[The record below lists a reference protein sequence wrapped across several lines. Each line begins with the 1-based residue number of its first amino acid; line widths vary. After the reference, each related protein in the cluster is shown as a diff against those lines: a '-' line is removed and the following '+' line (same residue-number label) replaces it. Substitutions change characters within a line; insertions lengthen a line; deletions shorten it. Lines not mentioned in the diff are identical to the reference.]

1 MSNSTS
7 PPQHISYRACTEVSP
22 RCPVEAT
29 VLGYYPNLGV
39 NAFLAA
45 AFGLCTIGL
54 VTTGIWKR
62 TWGYSAALT
71 VGCILEFAGYVSRV
85 LLHANPWN
93 STAFQTQICAIILAP
108 TLICISIYLTLKHV
122 TLSLNPA
129 LSRLRPRLYP
139 LIFVPADV
147 SCLIL
152 QAIGGS
158 LAASAGFDHPDLLVS
173 GDHVIIAGIALQC
186 LVLLAFGAMVV
197 DYFLRVRSWVQNGE
211 AHGEALAMWKDHRL
225 RVFCYAVAGAYSGIL
240 IRCIY
245 RIAEM
250 AGGWGNPIMQ
260 DEVSFVVLEGFCIVI
275 PVILLTAF
283 PPGVLFPAMAERE
296 AQRFRSKLKSEK
308 AKIDPPVVTGD
319 EKALT
324 EHGSRTDDSPAVPS
338 DTSGDEGVLPTTEEK
353 TAPEPSNV
361 FTTVAL

>member
-1 MSNSTS
+1 MSNGTNSTGS
-7 PPQHISYRACTEVSP
+7 PQRISYRLCTEVSP
-22 RCPVEAT
+22 ICPVEAT

-45 AFGLCTIGL
+45 AFGLCIIGL

-71 VGCILEFAGYVSRV
+71 AGCILEFAGYVSRV
-85 LLHANPWN
+85 LLHLNPWN
-93 STAFQTQICAIILAP
+93 SSAFQTQICAIILAP

-122 TLSLNPA
+122 TLSLNPSI
-129 LSRLRPRLYP
+129 SRLRPRLYP

-158 LAASAGFDHPDLLVS
+158 LAASAGYTHPELLVS
-173 GDHVIIAGIALQC
+173 GDRVIIAGIALQC
-186 LVLLAFGAMVV
+186 AVLGGFGAMVV
-197 DYFLRVRSWVQNGE
+197 DYYLRVKRWVKSMEVGGDGDVNE
-211 AHGEALAMWKDHRL
+211 ADRMALATWRDGRFRMF
-225 RVFCYAVAGAYSGIL
+225 VYAVAGAYAGIL

-260 DEVSFVVLEGFCIVI
+260 DEPSFVVLEGFCIVI

-283 PPGVLFPAMAERE
+283 PPGFLFPAMAERE
-296 AQRFRSKLKSEK
+296 AQRFRRKTKSEK
-308 AKIDPPVVTGD
+308 AKPEEPVI
-319 EKALT
+319 
-324 EHGSRTDDSPAVPS
+324 
-338 DTSGDEGVLPTTEEK
+338 SGDEGALTERK
-353 TAPEPSNV
+353 TAPEVSSV
-361 FTTVAL
+361 

>member
-1 MSNSTS
+1 MSNGTNSTGS
-7 PPQHISYRACTEVSP
+7 PQHISYRLCTEVSP
-22 RCPVEAT
+22 VCPVEAT

-45 AFGLCTIGL
+45 AFGLCVIGL
-54 VTTGIWKR
+54 ITTGIWKR
-62 TWGYSAALT
+62 TWGYSVALT
-71 VGCILEFAGYVSRV
+71 AGCILEFAGYISRV

-93 STAFQTQICAIILAP
+93 SSAFQTQICAIILAP

-122 TLSLNPA
+122 TLSLNPS

-158 LAASAGFDHPDLLVS
+158 LAASAGYTHPELLVS
-173 GDHVIIAGIALQC
+173 GDRVIIAGIALQC
-186 LVLLAFGAMVV
+186 VVLGGFGAMVV
-197 DYFLRVRSWVQNGE
+197 DYYLRVKRWVASVEGAGAGE
-211 AHGEALAMWKDHRL
+211 LAEGDGQALATWNDGKFRMF
-225 RVFCYAVAGAYSGIL
+225 VYAVAGAYAGIL

-260 DEVSFVVLEGFCIVI
+260 DEPSFVVLEGFCIVI

-283 PPGVLFPAMAERE
+283 PPGFLFPAMAERE
-296 AQRFRSKLKSEK
+296 AQRFRKNRSEK
-308 AKIDPPVVTGD
+308 TKPEEPVISGD
-319 EKALT
+319 EKTLT
-324 EHGSRTDDSPAVPS
+324 ERN
-338 DTSGDEGVLPTTEEK
+338 
-353 TAPEPSNV
+353 TAPEAESV
-361 FTTVAL
+361 

>member
-1 MSNSTS
+1 MSNSTNS
-7 PPQHISYRACTEVSP
+7 TGSPQHISYRLCTEVSP
-22 RCPVEAT
+22 VCPVEAT

-45 AFGLCTIGL
+45 AFGLCVIGL

-71 VGCILEFAGYVSRV
+71 AGCILEFAGYISRV

-93 STAFQTQICAIILAP
+93 SSAFQTQICAIILAP

-158 LAASAGFDHPDLLVS
+158 LAASAGYTHPELLES
-173 GDHVIIAGIALQC
+173 GDRVIIAGIALQC
-186 LVLLAFGAMVV
+186 AVLGGFGVMVG
-197 DYFLRVRSWVQNGE
+197 DYWRRVRGWVRSVEGAAEEGRLGE
-211 AHGEALAMWKDHRL
+211 QDRLALATWRDRKFRMF
-225 RVFCYAVAGAYSGIL
+225 VYAVAGAYAGIL

-260 DEVSFVVLEGFCIVI
+260 DEPSFVVLEGFCIVI

-283 PPGVLFPAMAERE
+283 SPGFLFPAMAERE
-296 AQRFRSKLKSEK
+296 ARRFGRKKAVSEK
-308 AKIDPPVVTGD
+308 AKPEEPVI
-319 EKALT
+319 
-324 EHGSRTDDSPAVPS
+324 SS
-338 DTSGDEGVLPTTEEK
+338 DEGALAERK
-353 TAPEPSNV
+353 AAPEEVSGV
-361 FTTVAL
+361 